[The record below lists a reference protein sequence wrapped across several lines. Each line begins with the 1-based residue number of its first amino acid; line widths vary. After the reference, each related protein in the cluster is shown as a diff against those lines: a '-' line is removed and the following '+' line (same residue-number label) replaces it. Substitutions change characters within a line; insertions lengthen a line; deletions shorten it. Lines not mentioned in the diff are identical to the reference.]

1 VAASIA
7 QGLEE
12 LHQAEK
18 LVDKIEAE
26 LKAAN
31 ERVRL
36 LQEVELPRLFDEAEE
51 FEVALPNGLKGKR
64 TLIVHGTL
72 PKVDEKADFET
83 QDKQRAARKA
93 AIEAAV
99 GLGWG
104 PLIKCT
110 VSSQFDKGDA
120 EKARRLYEE
129 LRGDNSAK
137 VDLKE
142 DIHPQTLFAQV
153 RRAVE
158 EGKRVPL
165 ETLGVNVISG
175 VKLTKRPKE
184 QI

>member
-1 VAASIA
+1 MGRQVFGRDK
-7 QGLEE
+7 QGAGLM
-12 LHQAEK
+12 AK
-18 LVDKIEAE
+18 PNPLVRAWKYAT
-26 LKAAN
+26 AWFGA
-31 ERVRL
+31 
-36 LQEVELPRLFDEAEE
+36 
-51 FEVALPNGLKGKR
+51 
-64 TLIVHGTL
+64 
-72 PKVDEKADFET
+72 KVDEKADFET